1 MEMKY
6 NVTGNDRKRLVTAIA
21 EFMECAATYKGA
33 PTFAYEVGCFT
44 IDKNGTVSFDDRNP
58 QRAGS
63 ADSEKIEKLI
73 QRLHELGFE
82 AETEEAVDSLILSY
96 PREDITDA
104 ALENLRLLVASKETL
119 IKKALAVDAL
129 PIEVDDEK
137 VSFPWF
143 EGSPTPEE
151 ISAYT
156 HFTSKLI
163 SMAKTQKRVIAKEKE
178 TENDKYAFRCF
189 LLRLGF
195 IGDEYKAARKIL
207 LKNLTGSGAFKSGNP
222 KVQEMVKRI
231 NADADLYDD
240 VMSLQNKEETE
251 ISVQR
256 NCGAY
261 PQAVSG
267 RRPCGACQNGRSAGA
282 PCRHKGYRARR
293 GRHRQRDGCMGQRE
307 RSFSR
312 LWCGRLQGGERA

>member
-1 MEMKY
+1 MSY

-33 PTFAYEVGCFT
+33 PTFAYEVDCFT
-44 IDKNGTVSFDDRNP
+44 IDKNGIVSFDDR
-58 QRAGS
+58 
-63 ADSEKIEKLI
+63 ADSENIEKLI
-73 QRLHELGFE
+73 EHLRELGFE

-96 PREDITDA
+96 PRRDITDA
-104 ALENLRLLVASKETL
+104 ALKNLRLLVASKETL

-143 EGSPTPEE
+143 EGFPTPEE
-151 ISAYT
+151 ISAYA

-163 SMAKTQKRVIAKEKE
+163 GMAKTQKRVIAKEKK

-222 KVQEMVKRI
+222 KAQEMVKRI

-240 VMSLQNKEETE
+240 VMSLQDKEETE
-251 ISVQR
+251 HEQ
-256 NCGAY
+256 
-261 PQAVSG
+261 
-267 RRPCGACQNGRSAGA
+267 
-282 PCRHKGYRARR
+282 
-293 GRHRQRDGCMGQRE
+293 
-307 RSFSR
+307 
-312 LWCGRLQGGERA
+312 

>member
-6 NVTGNDRKRLVTAIA
+6 NVTGSDRKRLVTAIA

-44 IDKNGTVSFDDRNP
+44 IDKNGTVCFDDRNP

-82 AETEEAVDSLILSY
+82 AETEEAVDSLVLSY

-143 EGSPTPEE
+143 DGFPTPEE

-195 IGDEYKAARKIL
+195 IGDEYKTARKIL
-207 LKNLTGSGAFKSGNP
+207 LHNLTGNGAFKSGNP
-222 KVQEMVKRI
+222 KAQKYIEKI
-231 NADADLYDD
+231 ETNADLYDD
-240 VMSLQNKEETE
+240 VMSLQDKEETE
-251 ISVQR
+251 NEQ
-256 NCGAY
+256 
-261 PQAVSG
+261 
-267 RRPCGACQNGRSAGA
+267 
-282 PCRHKGYRARR
+282 
-293 GRHRQRDGCMGQRE
+293 
-307 RSFSR
+307 
-312 LWCGRLQGGERA
+312 